1 MTSARDAKGARAP
14 APIDVELRVAPDAIS
29 EARAAVDGLPG
40 DDALLNNLRLLV
52 SELVTNSV
60 RHAGLDERSRI
71 SLHIE
76 TTPAVVRVEVSDP
89 GPGFAPSVPDLR
101 ISQESGW
108 GLYLVDELADRWG
121 VEAEGGTCVWFEIDR

>member
-1 MTSARDAKGARAP
+1 VTSARETKGARRP

-29 EARAAVDGLPG
+29 EARAAVGRMSG
-40 DDALLNNLRLLV
+40 DDVLMNNLRLLV

-76 TTPAVVRVEVSDP
+76 TTPAIVRVEVSDP

-121 VEAEGGTCVWFEIDR
+121 VEADRGTCVWFEIDR